1 MSVSDTGVGTNV
13 TDRITQSEIFGPIL
27 PIVEVENVDE
37 AIEFINAR
45 YVYSR
50 ALSDMSN

>member
-1 MSVSDTGVGTNV
+1 MSVSYTGVGTDV
-13 TDRITQSEIFGPIL
+13 TDCISQREIFGPIL

-45 YVYSR
+45 YVYPR
-50 ALSDMSN
+50 AQSDMLS